1 MPAASKY
8 AERQPHTSSNPQE
21 DFLDLAGHELRT
33 PITALRGQAQLLQRR
48 LRAQPDRSSDAETVD
63 KMMYQI
69 ERLNSELDVYLD
81 AAHVF
86 QGRFELLP
94 TECDLVAIA
103 RKLVDIYSAGVS
115 THIVRLETEV
125 EEIIGVWD
133 RKRLHMALA
142 ALLSN
147 AVKYSGNSEV
157 IVRVQETQPTVRI
170 EVLDVGAGVPPSER
184 RRIFAPYEHGSN
196 VAHAGAGLGLFV
208 TRAIVKRHHG
218 RIGVRARSGGGSI
231 FWFTLPLAPSTPNS
245 HAL

>member
-8 AERQPHTSSNPQE
+8 AERRSRASSNSQE

-48 LRAQPDRSSDAETVD
+48 LRAQPDRAADAETVD

-81 AAHVF
+81 AAHIF
-86 QGRFELLP
+86 QRKFELLP
-94 TECDLVAIA
+94 LECDLVAVA
-103 RKLVDIYSAGVS
+103 RKLVDTYAAGVS
-115 THIVRLETEV
+115 THIIRLETEC
-125 EEIIGVWD
+125 EEIVGVWD

-157 IVRVQETQPTVRI
+157 VVRMQVTGPHARV
-170 EVLDVGAGVPPSER
+170 EVHDEGAGVPTAER
-184 RRIFAPYEHGSN
+184 YRIFAPYAHGSN

-208 TRAIVKRHHG
+208 TRAIVKRHQG
-218 RIGVRARSGGGSI
+218 RLGVRARPGGGSI
-231 FWFTLPLAPSTPNS
+231 FWLTLPLAS
-245 HAL
+245 

>member
-8 AERQPHTSSNPQE
+8 AQRRSRSTSDSRE

-48 LRAQPDRSSDAETVD
+48 LRAQPDRESDAATVD

-81 AAHVF
+81 AAHIF
-86 QGRFELLP
+86 RGNFELLP
-94 TECDLVAIA
+94 IECDLVFIA
-103 RKLVDIYSAGVS
+103 RKLVETYAAGIS
-115 THIVRLETEV
+115 THIIRLESEE

-147 AVKYSGNSEV
+147 AVKFSGNSDV
-157 IVRVQETQPTVRI
+157 VVRLAVTAPTVRL
-170 EVLDVGAGVPPSER
+170 EVLDAGTGVPPAER
-184 RRIFAPYEHGSN
+184 RRIFQPYVRGSN
-196 VAHAGAGLGLFV
+196 VAHGGAGLGLFV
-208 TRAIVKRHHG
+208 TRAIVQRHHG
-218 RIGVRARSGGGSI
+218 RIGVRARPGGGSI
-231 FWFTLPLAPSTPNS
+231 FWLTLPLAS
-245 HAL
+245 